1 MASGPA
7 KPPDLEWNRGAV
19 EAFRIVSRTLAPQQ
33 AEWLQS
39 QGVDTDRPA
48 TEQTGRLDAIL
59 VQAQIDKTQAQI
71 NVVKAMRSE
80 ATRTKLSADD
90 RVFLET
96 EGINPEIPAADQEV
110 RIEKLRDKLEKDEV
124 RAQTD
129 MLQAQIDKTQAQIK
143 VVKAMRSEGKRTNLS
158 ADDRVFL
165 ETEGINPE
173 IPAADQAVRID
184 KLLDKL
190 EKDETDM
197 LQAQTD
203 MLQAQMDMLQ
213 AQIDKTQAQIK
224 VVKAMRSE
232 GKRTNLS
239 ADDRVFLE
247 TEGIN
252 PEIPAADQAVRI
264 DKLEKDEV
272 RAQTDL
278 LQAQTDKKQAQIDKT
293 QAQINVVKAMRSEA
307 TRTNLSADDRVFLET
322 KGINPE
328 IPAAGQEVRIEK
340 LLDKLEKDEVRAQ
353 TDMLQAQIAKKR
365 AQINV
370 VKAMRSEGKRTNLSA
385 DDRVFLETEGIN
397 PEIPA
402 ADQEGRIE
410 KLLDKLE
417 KDEVRAQT
425 DLLQAQIDKKQAQM
439 DKTQAQINVVKAMLS
454 EATRKELS
462 ADDRV
467 FLETEGINP
476 EIPAADQEVRI
487 EKLLDK
493 LEKEKAAVC

>member
-7 KPPDLEWNRGAV
+7 KPPNLEWNRGAV

-96 EGINPEIPAADQEV
+96 EGINPEIPAADQAV
-110 RIEKLRDKLEKDEV
+110 RIEKLLDKLEKDEV

-129 MLQAQIDKTQAQIK
+129 MLQAQIDKKQAQIDKTQAQIN
-143 VVKAMRSEGKRTNLS
+143 VVKAMRSEATRTKLS

-173 IPAADQAVRID
+173 IPAADQAVRIE

-190 EKDETDM
+190 EKDEVR
-197 LQAQTD
+197 AQTD
-203 MLQAQMDMLQ
+203 MLQAQIDKKQ
-213 AQIDKTQAQIK
+213 AQIDKKQAQIN

-232 GKRTNLS
+232 ATRTKLS

-264 DKLEKDEV
+264 EKLLDKLEKDEV
-272 RAQTDL
+272 RAQTDM
-278 LQAQTDKKQAQIDKT
+278 LQAQIDKKQAQIDKT
-293 QAQINVVKAMRSEA
+293 QAQINVVKAMRSE
-307 TRTNLSADDRVFLET
+307 
-322 KGINPE
+322 
-328 IPAAGQEVRIEK
+328 
-340 LLDKLEKDEVRAQ
+340 
-353 TDMLQAQIAKKR
+353 
-365 AQINV
+365 
-370 VKAMRSEGKRTNLSA
+370 GKRTN
-385 DDRVFLETEGIN
+385 
-397 PEIPA
+397 
-402 ADQEGRIE
+402 
-410 KLLDKLE
+410 
-417 KDEVRAQT
+417 
-425 DLLQAQIDKKQAQM
+425 
-439 DKTQAQINVVKAMLS
+439 
-454 EATRKELS
+454 LS